1 MMSTLPLMA
10 AAEEFVAIYHADA
23 KLCADQAD
31 WECVV
36 RLQASDAPQRVT
48 IAVRDGRVRAL
59 SAGTET
65 ANLIVTAPLQILLD
79 ILQLRAQPE
88 PTVHLRRTDR
98 GGAGGRLHARRL
110 CSEHAL
116 CARMLAARRNN
127 ASMTNR
133 TKSE

>member
-1 MMSTLPLMA
+1 MV

-48 IAVRDGRVRAL
+48 IAVRNGRVRAL
-59 SAGTET
+59 SAGTDT

-79 ILQLRAQPE
+79 ILQLRLNPNQPYIFGE
-88 PTVHLRRTDR
+88 LTVSGQEADFMRVDFVAST
-98 GGAGGRLHARRL
+98 
-110 CSEHAL
+110 L
-116 CARMLAARRNN
+116 CARARLPR
-127 ASMTNR
+127 AGTNR
-133 TKSE
+133 R

>member
-48 IAVRDGRVRAL
+48 IAVRNGRVRAL
-59 SAGTET
+59 SAGTDT

-79 ILQLRAQPE
+79 ILQLRLNPNQPYIFGE
-88 PTVHLRRTDR
+88 LTV
-98 GGAGGRLHARRL
+98 AGQEADFMRVDYVA
-110 CSEHAL
+110 STL
-116 CARMLAARRNN
+116 CAHACLPRAGTMHR
-127 ASMTNR
+127 
-133 TKSE
+133 

>member
-1 MMSTLPLMA
+1 MV

-48 IAVRDGRVRAL
+48 IAVRNGQGPCVIG
-59 SAGTET
+59 GTET

-79 ILQLRAQPE
+79 ILQLRLNPNQPYIFGE
-88 PTVHLRRTDR
+88 LTV
-98 GGAGGRLHARRL
+98 AGQEADFMRVDYVA
-110 CSEHAL
+110 STL
-116 CARMLAARRNN
+116 CAR
-127 ASMTNR
+127 TNCR
-133 TKSE
+133 SP